1 MIDIENQTDTII
13 NQNALEIIADTITK
27 KDIDL
32 ILVDNQTIQD
42 YNYQYRDKNEP
53 TDVLSF
59 PIDDNMPHAPLG
71 SIIISLEYA
80 NNIAAKLAHSLDNE
94 VSLLLIHGILHLLG
108 YDHEI
113 DNGEM
118 REKEKEWI
126 EYFKLPF
133 SLITRNT
140 L

>member
-1 MIDIENQTDTII
+1 MIDIENKTDTII
-13 NQNALEIIADTITK
+13 DQNALEVISEAMSE

-32 ILVDNQTIQD
+32 MLVTNQTIQE
-42 YNYQYRDKNEP
+42 YNLQYRGKDVP

-80 NNIAAKLAHSLDNE
+80 SNMAKELAHSLNDE

-108 YDHEI
+108 FDHEV

-118 REKEKEWI
+118 RKKEREWI
-126 EYFKLPF
+126 EYFNLPS
-133 SLITRNT
+133 SLIERSIT
-140 L
+140 

>member
-1 MIDIENQTDTII
+1 MIDIENKTDITID
-13 NQNALEIIADTITK
+13 QNIIETIARNMTNR
-27 KDIDL
+27 DIDL
-32 ILVDNQTIQD
+32 MFVDNQLIQG
-42 YNYQYRDKNEP
+42 YNLQYRDINTP

-59 PIDDNMPHAPLG
+59 PIDDDMPHAPLG

-80 NNIAAKLAHSLDNE
+80 SNIANELSHSLNDE
-94 VSLLLIHGILHLLG
+94 ISLLLIHGILHLIG
-108 YDHEI
+108 YDHEV

-126 EYFKLPF
+126 EYFKLPS
-133 SLITRNT
+133 SLIERNS

>member
-118 REKEKEWI
+118 REREKEWI
-126 EYFKLPF
+126 EYFKLPS

>member
-1 MIDIENQTDTII
+1 MIDIENKTNII
-13 NQNALEIIADTITK
+13 IDQNILEVIANEISK

-32 ILVDNQTIQD
+32 MLVDNKMIRE
-42 YNYQYRDKNEP
+42 YNKQYRDKDEP

-59 PIDDNMPHAPLG
+59 PIDEDMPYAPLG
-71 SIIISLEYA
+71 SIVISLEYA
-80 NNIAAKLAHSLDNE
+80 NNVATKLSHGLNDE
-94 VSLLLIHGILHLLG
+94 ISLLLIHGILHLLG
-108 YDHEI
+108 YDHEV

-118 REKEKEWI
+118 RDKEKEWI
-126 EYFKLPF
+126 EYFKLPS

>member
-126 EYFKLPF
+126 EYFKLPS

>member
-32 ILVDNQTIQD
+32 ILVDNVTIQE
-42 YNYQYRDKNEP
+42 YNHQYRDKNEP

-59 PIDDNMPHAPLG
+59 PIDDDMPHAPLG
-71 SIIISLEYA
+71 SIVISLEYA
-80 NNIAAKLAHSLDNE
+80 NNVATKLSHGLNDE
-94 VSLLLIHGILHLLG
+94 ISLLLIHGILHLLG
-108 YDHEI
+108 YDHEV

-126 EYFKLPF
+126 EYFKLPS